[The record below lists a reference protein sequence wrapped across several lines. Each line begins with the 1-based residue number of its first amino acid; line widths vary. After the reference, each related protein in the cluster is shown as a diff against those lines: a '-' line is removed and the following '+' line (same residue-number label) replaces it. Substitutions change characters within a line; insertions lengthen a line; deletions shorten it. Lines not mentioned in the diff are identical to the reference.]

1 MILNKEASTKLI
13 FKKFLNS
20 HLLKEHDLRL
30 ENCKKNKIMLVNFPN
45 KNIQRISS
53 SEIFSLM
60 LEKVKDAYKP

>member
-30 ENCKKNKIMLVNFPN
+30 ENGKKNKIMLVNFPD
-45 KNIQRISS
+45 KKYPEDLFIEDLLPDVR
-53 SEIFSLM
+53 
-60 LEKVKDAYKP
+60 KG